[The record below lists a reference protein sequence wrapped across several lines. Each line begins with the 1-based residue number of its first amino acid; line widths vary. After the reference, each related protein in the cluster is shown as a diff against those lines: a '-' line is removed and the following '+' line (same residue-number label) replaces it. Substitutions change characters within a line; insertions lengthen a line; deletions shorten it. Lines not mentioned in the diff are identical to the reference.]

1 VWQALSPSCPARF
14 RHPTLLPS
22 RRIHRRFR
30 EQPDDRLPKGRRA
43 FIKGLLPQNKSSRR
57 CWPRAWGFGTGLV
70 ETSPSGSQLRSPARK
85 LNRAAS
91 QVALPCNAEAS
102 GGTSSSLDGKAP
114 RLEGAELLVKVHE
127 LSGRDLVCW
136 CAPQACHGH
145 GDLLIKLAN
154 RKCQATTGQHL
165 EWRAGVRGRAD
176 ELPRRKA

>member
-1 VWQALSPSCPARF
+1 MWQALSPSCPARF

-136 CAPQACHGH
+136 CAPRACHD
-145 GDLLIKLAN
+145 DLLSSSPTASARSIWSPPSRLLRQPA
-154 RKCQATTGQHL
+154 CQGGGAT
-165 EWRAGVRGRAD
+165 RG
-176 ELPRRKA
+176 